1 MRSQE
6 PGIQVF
12 IEMLIKADNKEII
25 VSWTH
30 DDPAHWQI
38 YASPD
43 QDSLHF
49 YINSLAPGDLN
60 NILYK

>member
-12 IEMLIKADNKEII
+12 VEMVIKADNKEIMI

-38 YASPD
+38 YA
-43 QDSLHF
+43 
-49 YINSLAPGDLN
+49 
-60 NILYK
+60 